1 MENFLKKNEKKKKII
16 LNHLSFIFECKKK
29 DYLNFNKRSFLFF
42 TYYYAI
48 DAHSNNRP
56 KGKWR

>member
-1 MENFLKKNEKKKKII
+1 MRKKKKII